1 MDDAVVVEVGD
12 GGESCANEVC
22 GVGFV
27 VASFSAYSIE
37 EFTAEGEVCDE
48 IDWGYASAWRSC
60 EVERGYLYGC
70 SWSRS
75 SPPASGCFDVPLI
88 LFSVRQSHYGP

>member
-48 IDWGYASAWRSC
+48 IDWGCASAWRSC
-60 EVERGYLYGC
+60 EVQGDISTVVHGLEVVHQRQ
-70 SWSRS
+70 
-75 SPPASGCFDVPLI
+75 DVLM
-88 LFSVRQSHYGP
+88 SH